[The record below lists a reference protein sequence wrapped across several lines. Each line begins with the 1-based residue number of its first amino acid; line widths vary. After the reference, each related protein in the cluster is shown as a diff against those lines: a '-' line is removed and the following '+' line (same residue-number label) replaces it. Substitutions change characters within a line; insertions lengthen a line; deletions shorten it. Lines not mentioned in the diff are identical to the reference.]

1 VQYAGVI
8 LDQKGTSGMYQHILI
23 ATDGSQAAEK
33 AVSHGVELA
42 RLCSARVTA
51 VAVHAPFRV
60 IAVAPEVIVATPPD
74 YATTAKADADEDLRR
89 VAKVAA
95 AAGVPCETLAI
106 EHEQPPVAIVEA
118 AKSRGCDLIVIPSR
132 GRRGVTALVLGSL
145 TMEVVSHATVPVLV
159 LR

>member
-1 VQYAGVI
+1 
-8 LDQKGTSGMYQHILI
+8 MYQHILI

-33 AVSHGVELA
+33 AVNHGLELA
-42 RLCSARVTA
+42 RLCGARVTA
-51 VAVHAPFRV
+51 IAVHAPFRM

-74 YATTAKADADEDLRR
+74 YATTAKNDADADLQR
-89 VAKVAA
+89 VAKAA
-95 AAGVPCETLAI
+95 ETADISCQTLAI
-106 EHEQPPVAIVEA
+106 EHEQAPVAIVEA
-118 AKSRGCDLIVIPSR
+118 AKSLGCDLIVIPSR